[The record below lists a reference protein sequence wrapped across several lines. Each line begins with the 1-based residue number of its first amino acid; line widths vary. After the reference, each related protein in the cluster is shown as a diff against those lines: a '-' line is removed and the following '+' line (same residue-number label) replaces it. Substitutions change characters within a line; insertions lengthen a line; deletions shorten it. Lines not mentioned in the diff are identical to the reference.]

1 LRGVREVLGFSPEII
16 FYYCQSLFFLVN
28 IYNMNYYDELNT
40 PDTEEELGLGAD
52 EVLKTDEEEESE
64 EY

>member
-1 LRGVREVLGFSPEII
+1 
-16 FYYCQSLFFLVN
+16 
-28 IYNMNYYDELNT
+28 MNYYDELNT